1 MGTRTIDMTTGGPAR
16 HILRFAVP
24 LILTNVG
31 QQFYMIADA
40 AIVGRGADA
49 LFIAEPASWL
59 GAMLCVFLPY
69 FYYRKQYLGQRP

>member
-1 MGTRTIDMTTGGPAR
+1 
-16 HILRFAVP
+16 
-24 LILTNVG
+24 
-31 QQFYMIADA
+31 MIADA

-69 FYYRKQYLGQRP
+69 FYYRKQYLGQRPS